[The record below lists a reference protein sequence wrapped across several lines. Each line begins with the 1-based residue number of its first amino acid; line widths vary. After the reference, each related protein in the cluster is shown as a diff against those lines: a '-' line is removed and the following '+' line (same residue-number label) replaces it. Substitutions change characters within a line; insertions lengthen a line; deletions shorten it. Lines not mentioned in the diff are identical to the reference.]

1 MLKML
6 ENINI
11 DISLILNFINK
22 SVLYC
27 ISNKKKIGHAIKDNI
42 NAL

>member
-1 MLKML
+1 ML

-22 SVLYC
+22 TVLYC
-27 ISNKKKIGHAIKDNI
+27 ISNKKNGHAIKDNI